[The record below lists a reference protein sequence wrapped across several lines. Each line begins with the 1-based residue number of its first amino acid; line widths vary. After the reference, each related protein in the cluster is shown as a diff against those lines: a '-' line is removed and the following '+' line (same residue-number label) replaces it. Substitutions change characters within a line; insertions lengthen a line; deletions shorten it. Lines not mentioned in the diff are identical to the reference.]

1 MGSQGPELHLPH
13 PCPAEAE
20 PPLEQVSLA
29 WGSTARSPGSRDRR
43 ALGTGTGTSARS
55 DLFQLACTFELVFH
69 LCGTDPW
76 HGGQWL
82 WPGLVRSFFFFL
94 LFFGWRL
101 AVTPSR
107 TLALL
112 CHGRPNPQFRNSRAF
127 PPCFDKLPHDAE
139 VRVGHDGVRG
149 AVPRR
154 CSSTRGTGRP
164 TPGSASGGA
173 TAPSWAT
180 RVTAHQRHLSDYEC
194 SHGFFKYNRTC
205 STLMAR
211 SSFFGPTRCIPCALI
226 DEMSKRALDGHDD
239 SRCNGARDRH
249 RESRRLR
256 RPPQPKG
263 APLPRFTACSANLA
277 F

>member
-1 MGSQGPELHLPH
+1 M
-13 PCPAEAE
+13 
-20 PPLEQVSLA
+20 
-29 WGSTARSPGSRDRR
+29 
-43 ALGTGTGTSARS
+43 
-55 DLFQLACTFELVFH
+55 
-69 LCGTDPW
+69 
-76 HGGQWL
+76 
-82 WPGLVRSFFFFL
+82 
-94 LFFGWRL
+94 
-101 AVTPSR
+101 TPSL
-107 TLALL
+107 TLAFL

-127 PPCFDKLPHDAE
+127 PPCFGKLPHDAE

-149 AVPRR
+149 AVPRPR
-154 CSSTRGTGRP
+154 CVAPAVQRRALHLVERRHRLGQHEPLP
-164 TPGSASGGA
+164 TKGISLIMN
-173 TAPSWAT
+173 APT
-180 RVTAHQRHLSDYEC
+180 VFLNTTVHVQHEC